1 MNGTS
6 VAILDHMSALAE
18 PTRTRILLL
27 LEQHELTVS
36 EVRAVLQLPQSTA
49 SRHLRALADSDW
61 VTSRSEGTSNWYSM
75 HRDDL
80 DPAAERLWRLVREQ
94 AAASP
99 TAMQD
104 HRRLDGVLSERRTTS
119 QEFFSSSAGQ
129 WDRLRDELFGQQF
142 HLLALPGLVDADWTV
157 GDLGCGT
164 GQVAASLAPFVRR
177 VIAVDGSAAMLEAAR
192 ERLGGLDNVEL
203 RRGEL
208 ESLPL
213 DEAMLDAA
221 TLMLV
226 LHHLPEPER
235 VIVEVARVLR
245 PGGRLLITDMMPHDR
260 DGYRQQ
266 MGHVWLGFSDRQIE
280 RHLESAGFE
289 QIRIHALPTDSD
301 AKGPALF
308 AATARRAGD
317 SELQRGGTA
326 TPTTHHV
333 RHDTR
338 HSRISRRERD
348 TSSS

>member
-1 MNGTS
+1 MNS
-6 VAILDHMSALAE
+6 APVAILDHLSALADS
-18 PTRTRILLL
+18 TRTRILLL

-36 EVRAVLQLPQSTA
+36 EICAVLQLPQSTA

-61 VTSRSEGTSNWYSM
+61 VTSRSEGTSNWYRM
-75 HRDDL
+75 RRDGL

-99 TAMQD
+99 TAAQD
-104 HRRLDGVLSERRTTS
+104 DRRLDGVLSERRTTS

-142 HLLALPGLVDADWTV
+142 HLLALPGLADAEWTV

-177 VIAVDGSAAMLEAAR
+177 VVAVDGSTAMLEAAR
-192 ERLGGLDNVEL
+192 ARLGGLDNVEL

-213 DEAMLDAA
+213 DDAMLDAA

-226 LHHLPEPER
+226 LHHLPEPQR
-235 VIVEVARVLR
+235 VVAEVARVLR
-245 PGGRLLITDMMPHDR
+245 PGGHLLVTDMLPHDR

-266 MGHVWLGFSDRQIE
+266 MGHVWLGFSNRQIE
-280 RHLESAGFE
+280 RYLQSAGFE
-289 QIRIHALPTDSD
+289 QIRIHALPTDSR

-308 AATARRAGD
+308 AATARRAGA
-317 SELQRGGTA
+317 GGL
-326 TPTTHHV
+326 
-333 RHDTR
+333 RHGNG
-338 HSRISRRERD
+338 
-348 TSSS
+348 